1 MTAVQE
7 LLLQAI
13 RHPESTTCLELAEWD
28 LLLRQVR
35 RAGLLARFCILLD
48 EHRVLDAVP
57 ARVLPHLT
65 SARTVAAAQ
74 ERAIHW
80 EVNRITK
87 ALTEI
92 DIVPIILLKGTAYLM
107 AGLPPARGRI
117 FGDVDIMVPRAKLD
131 AVERALRRH
140 GWLAQPLDSYDDRY
154 YRQWTHELPPLRHI
168 RRHTVL
174 DVHHNILPETARL
187 HPDPTKLIAAAQP
200 LNGADSLTTL
210 APADMV
216 LHSATHLL
224 NEGEFENGLRDLVD
238 LDDLLRYFGR
248 EESFWLGLVE
258 RAQALDLSRPL
269 YYALRYTRSILGT
282 PVPEEVGAKAS
293 LHRPRGLALPLMDAA
308 FTRALA
314 PDHPSYDTVL
324 TKPARFFLY
333 VRSHYLRMPLHLL
346 VPHLMRKAI
355 KRRPGS
361 SRQPCQF
368 CQKMRSRI
376 WALARPFLYVCSH
389 LLRMPLHSV
398 IPDVIRKAIKR

>member
-1 MTAVQE
+1 MTAVQQ

-13 RHPESTTCLELAEWD
+13 SQAESTTCLGLAEWD
-28 LLLRQVR
+28 LLLRQAR
-35 RAGLLARFCILLD
+35 RAGLLARLCILLD
-48 EHRVLDAVP
+48 EQRVLDAVP
-57 ARVLPHLT
+57 AQVLPHLM

-74 ERAIHW
+74 ERAVRW

-87 ALTEI
+87 ALTEF
-92 DIVPIILLKGTAYLM
+92 DSVPVILLKGTAYLM
-107 AGLPPARGRI
+107 AKLPPARGRI
-117 FGDVDIMVPRAKLD
+117 FGDVDIMVPKETLD
-131 AVERALRRH
+131 AVEQALRWH
-140 GWLAQPLDSYDDRY
+140 GWLARTLDSYDDRY

-168 RRHTVL
+168 MRHTVL

-200 LNGADSLTTL
+200 LNGDDSLSTL
-210 APADMV
+210 APRDMV

-248 EESFWLGLVE
+248 EESFWPGLVE
-258 RAQALDLSRPL
+258 RAQVLDLTRPL
-269 YYALRYTRSILGT
+269 YYALRYRRSILGT
-282 PVPEEVGAKAS
+282 PVPEEVEAKAR
-293 LHRPRGLALPLMDAA
+293 LHRPRGFASPLMDAA
-308 FTRALA
+308 FSRALA

-346 VPHLMRKAI
+346 VPHLIRKAI
-355 KRRPGS
+355 KRRPGP

-376 WALARPFLYVCSH
+376 RALARPFIYVCSH
-389 LLRMPLHSV
+389 LLRMPLHLL
-398 IPDVIRKAIKR
+398 IPDVIRRAIKR